1 MSIRT
6 LLIWIIVAGVLGAGV
21 ILAQAQKQAA
31 LRNVPEA
38 TSRTIGFDPSNTVAM
53 ARIGQTELDRE
64 FLERDPI
71 QPDRWLIHWSANG
84 MDQTWPAQTPKARG
98 SIRTL
103 ATARALISPT
113 DLLKNRAGEIVIRQ
127 QDGRSI
133 RIEFDR
139 DSAGGMTPIR
149 VEERGS
155 DGIATAR
162 WFGRLE
168 KPIADA
174 FVQLGMLDWR
184 SKLIFDVPGSIVSQV
199 DLEAGGLELSLERAS
214 NGWRINNP
222 IGIHGQ
228 HDRIDELIQALLQVQ
243 TAEFVDG
250 TLDDSISGLDRPIAK
265 VTMGTADE
273 QTRLTI
279 GTRADVNGDTVY
291 ALVYAPSGTAM
302 VTVETLALSKLT
314 ASVEPYISKVPAAN
328 GASKVSSLRVLGRDG
343 VERYHAHR
351 SMGNWTI
358 DGQQVDS
365 INQGAIERC
374 VRVLTASDAQLVRVI
389 EANAKPS
396 ELGVLELLDAGGQV
410 LDRFE
415 VAIDSNEAGMRLVLM
430 RLAGSPFVDSDKQ
443 AHVIW
448 AMNSEEAMAT
458 GVWLTAVAGKRVAQ
472 PAP

>member
-6 LLIWIIVAGVLGAGV
+6 LLIWIIVAGALGAGV
-21 ILAQAQKQAA
+21 IFAQAQRQAA
-31 LRNVPEA
+31 LRKAPQA

-53 ARIGQTELDRE
+53 ARTGASELDRQ
-64 FLERDPI
+64 FLERDPL

-84 MDQTWPAQTPKARG
+84 MDHTWPAQTPKARG

-113 DLLKNRAGEIVIRQ
+113 NLLKNSAGEIVIRQ
-127 QDGRSI
+127 RDGESI
-133 RIEFDR
+133 RIEFDQ

-184 SKLIFDVPGSIVSQV
+184 SKLIFDVPGSIVSEV

-214 NGWRINNP
+214 NGWAIRNP
-222 IGIHGQ
+222 INIHGQ
-228 HDRIDELIQALLQVQ
+228 HDQIDELIQALLQVQ
-243 TAEFVDG
+243 TAAFVDE
-250 TLDDSISGLDRPIAK
+250 TLDDSMSGLDRPIAK
-265 VTMGTADE
+265 VALGSTEE
-273 QTRLTI
+273 QTILTI
-279 GTRADVNGDTVY
+279 GTRADVNGDTIY
-291 ALVYAPSGTAM
+291 ALVDAPTGTAM
-302 VTVETLALSKLT
+302 VTLETLALSKLT
-314 ASVEPYISKVPAAN
+314 ASVEPYISKVPAAK
-328 GASKVSSLRVLGRDG
+328 GPSKVSSLRVLGRDG
-343 VERYHAHR
+343 IERYHAHR

-374 VRVLTASDAQLVRVI
+374 VRVLTTSNAQLVRVI
-389 EANAKPS
+389 DGDTKPS
-396 ELGVLELLDAGGQV
+396 GLGFLELLDSNGQV

-415 VAIDSNEAGMRLVLM
+415 VAIDSTESGMRLVLM
-430 RLAGSPFVDSDKQ
+430 RIASSATTENTPQK
-443 AHVIW
+443 HVLW
-448 AMNSEEAMAT
+448 AMDSQDAMAT
-458 GVWLTAVAGKRVAQ
+458 GVWLTAVAGKRIAQ
-472 PAP
+472 PMP